1 MNGEPRGV
9 VAVVSDA
16 LGQAA
21 DLVQLEFRLARAELA
36 EKAVALKAGLALIL
50 AGAVL
55 MTATLFLLLQAA
67 VVVLIGLGLSAVAAT
82 LIVAAGSALGAIILI
97 TSGRKHFE
105 PEALA
110 PTRTLNELTR
120 DGALVKEK
128 LS

>member
-21 DLVQLEFRLARAELA
+21 DLIQLEFRLARAELA
-36 EKAVALKAGLALIL
+36 EKALALKAGLVLIV
-50 AGAVL
+50 AGTIL
-55 MTATLFLLLQAA
+55 MTATLFLLLQTA
-67 VVVLIGLGLSAVAAT
+67 VVVLVDMGLSFAAAT
-82 LIVAAGSALGAIILI
+82 LIVAAGCALGGIVLI
-97 TSGRKHFE
+97 TSGRKHLD

-110 PTRTLNELTR
+110 PNRTLNELTR